1 VYCHPV
7 PTPAE
12 VIETVFTTANPE
24 SGSLPPPDIA
34 WAVFEGGTVFFAAPR
49 DGLDGSASLDD
60 VEAAARAALG
70 ELGPVRVAT
79 PSADFTVSRLSGWYP
94 DDPVWFIG
102 FDSVTLATIV
112 IEDFDS
118 DLAAGMTGRAIRDR
132 DHEAMHVVSVRN
144 FRGER
149 R

>member
-1 VYCHPV
+1 M

-12 VIETVFTTANPE
+12 VIEKVFTTANPE
-24 SGSLPPPDIA
+24 TGSLPPPDIA
-34 WAVFEGGTVFFAAPR
+34 WAVFEHGTVFFGAPAE
-49 DGLDGSASLDD
+49 GLDVSASIDD
-60 VEAAARAALG
+60 VEAAARAALA
-70 ELGPVRVAT
+70 ELGPVRVAS

-102 FDSVTLATIV
+102 FDSATIAAIV
-112 IEDFDS
+112 VEDVDG
-118 DLAAGMTGRAIRDR
+118 DLTAGLTGRAIRDR
-132 DHEAMHVVSVRN
+132 DHQGMQVVSVRT